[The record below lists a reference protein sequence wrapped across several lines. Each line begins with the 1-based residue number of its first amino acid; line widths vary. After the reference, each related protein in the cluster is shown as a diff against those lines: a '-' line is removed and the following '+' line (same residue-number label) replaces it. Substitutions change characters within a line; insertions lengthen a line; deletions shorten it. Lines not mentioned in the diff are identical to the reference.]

1 MRSEESVEQ
10 SRGPMDKNR
19 IRGLP
24 NRTSEPMIAKST
36 VIKIRVVMPAIDEV
50 VNQRQGR
57 DKLSVFCEMG
67 VGDHL
72 AGRSE
77 W

>member
-1 MRSEESVEQ
+1 
-10 SRGPMDKNR
+10 
-19 IRGLP
+19 
-24 NRTSEPMIAKST
+24 MIAKST

-67 VGDHL
+67 AGDHL